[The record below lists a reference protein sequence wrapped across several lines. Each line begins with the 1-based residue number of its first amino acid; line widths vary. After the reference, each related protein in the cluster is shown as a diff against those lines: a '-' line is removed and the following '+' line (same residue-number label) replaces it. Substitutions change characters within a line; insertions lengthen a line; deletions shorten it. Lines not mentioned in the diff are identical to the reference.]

1 MKIFFSDLDGTLLN
15 DRKKIDD
22 RTRSALERF
31 IEAGNAFAVSTG
43 RAMDSAMMVRD
54 ELELF
59 YPRTFLIG
67 YNGAQIYDCAR
78 NETIRRV
85 CLDRRLVKQA
95 FQLAKKRG
103 IHIHTYNETHI
114 ITPVNDDPADMECVA
129 YYRRVIKSPVI
140 FTDDIFAHMEYP
152 PCKCIAIELHDR
164 DRLEAYRQE
173 LAGIVGNRIT
183 LIYSSPYYLELFD
196 PGAGKGSAVT
206 ELCGYLGIDT
216 SSAIA
221 AGDQENDQSMIETA
235 GVGIAMRNG
244 DPAVWEHADIVTDE
258 DNNHNGLAKYLEA
271 LI

>member
-95 FQLAKKRG
+95 FQQRRKMLRVSLRG
-103 IHIHTYNETHI
+103 ILPENHPFSTQRPEQLSIEEFIQLT
-114 ITPVNDDPADMECVA
+114 NDVEKQV
-129 YYRRVIKSPVI
+129 
-140 FTDDIFAHMEYP
+140 
-152 PCKCIAIELHDR
+152 
-164 DRLEAYRQE
+164 
-173 LAGIVGNRIT
+173 
-183 LIYSSPYYLELFD
+183 
-196 PGAGKGSAVT
+196 
-206 ELCGYLGIDT
+206 
-216 SSAIA
+216 
-221 AGDQENDQSMIETA
+221 
-235 GVGIAMRNG
+235 
-244 DPAVWEHADIVTDE
+244 
-258 DNNHNGLAKYLEA
+258 
-271 LI
+271 